1 MSGGLIV
8 TTSWDDGNP
17 ADLRVAEML
26 ARHGL
31 AGTFYVPSRN
41 SEGRAVMTAGQVRDL
56 SASFE
61 IGGHGRDHVVLTG
74 LARASVEEQVSQNK
88 AWLEDVI
95 GRRLRGFCYIRGE
108 WDAQAADVVR
118 GMGFAYAR
126 AVTGFHASP
135 GRDPFSVPTTMQF
148 HPQGAAPILRH
159 LLRRGPTPSRT
170 RLALVAL
177 RHPDLVR
184 RVAAMVEACGAG
196 GGHFH
201 LWGHSWELEALDLWG
216 QLDAALGL
224 LAGLKGEAQFLTND
238 AALVAAGLI
247 PPP

>member
-1 MSGGLIV
+1 MSGGLVV
-8 TTSWDDGNP
+8 TTSWDDGHP
-17 ADLRVAEML
+17 ADLRVADML

-41 SEGRAVMTAGQVRDL
+41 SEGRDVMTASQVRHL

-74 LARASVEEQVSQNK
+74 LTRVGVEEQVSQNR
-88 AWLEDVI
+88 AWLAEVT
-95 GRRLRGFCYIRGE
+95 GQPPRGFCYIRGE
-108 WDAQAADVVR
+108 WDAQAAAVVR
-118 GMGFAYAR
+118 SLGFAYAR
-126 AVTGFHASP
+126 AVTGFHANP
-135 GRDPFSVPTTMQF
+135 GGDPFSVPTTMQF

-184 RVAAMVEACGAG
+184 RVEAMVEACRAG

-216 QLDAALGL
+216 QLDTALGL

-247 PPP
+247 PAP